1 MHEEVYFEDR
11 LANLTEMLRYMDE
24 FNLLLLED
32 GTRQMMTE
40 KQMWKNKSII
50 RREQKE
56 RQEAHD
62 KGWAEF
68 HQRMIEYAEAKGLSC
83 PSAASAGIESKM
95 SSALVDTACDGEGGP
110 AMVSKQLMCHN
121 CYGRGHAEYS
131 YPAGAWQLEYYD
143 KDYDPWTCYEE
154 ESSRSSA
161 EAAETEW

>member
-1 MHEEVYFEDR
+1 
-11 LANLTEMLRYMDE
+11 MDE
-24 FNLLLLED
+24 FNLLFLDD

-50 RREQKE
+50 RIEQKE
-56 RQEAHD
+56 RQEKID

-68 HQRMIEYAEAKGLSC
+68 HQRMIGEAEARGLPC

-110 AMVSKQLMCHN
+110 AMVSKRLICHN
-121 CYGRGHAEYS
+121 CYGCGHAEYS

-143 KDYDPWTCYEE
+143 KDYDTWRCYEE

-161 EAAETEW
+161 EAAEPEW